1 MATPVYDKLRS
12 IATNLWWAWQPD
24 VWQIFREIDADLWP
38 ATNHNPIAFLDE
50 LDPEVVEQRARE
62 GALASR
68 VQIAHRRMCEY
79 VEESGP
85 HTCMEAGPLHAAPVA
100 YFCAEFGIHESL
112 PIYSGG
118 LGVLAGDHMKAT
130 SDLGIPVVG
139 IGLFYV
145 MGYFTQT
152 IDENGWQREVYG
164 RTEIDQVPITKLTD
178 ESGEPLEIVVQAGD
192 GPIKVHVW
200 SCGVGR
206 NRLLLLDADVEGNK
220 EEDRKLT
227 HTLYGG
233 DRKIR
238 LRQELLLGV
247 GGVNALRALDIR
259 PGVYHLNEGHS
270 AFAPLE
276 LTYHYMQDEGLSFE
290 EAKQKVSRKTVFTT
304 HTPVPAGHDR
314 FELGMLEETM
324 GPLRERLGLDHR
336 TFHGFGRV
344 NLDDVSETFCMT
356 VLAMKFSNYRN
367 GVANLHGEVSRQM
380 WHNLWP
386 HLERQSVPIDH
397 ITNGVHVSSFLAPQM
412 KALYDRHLE
421 PGWEKRMDQRDAWA
435 GLADVD
441 NGELWETHQIL
452 KSGLIQFV
460 KARVAGQTGPDG
472 KGKGEVVPGSGL
484 EEDVLT
490 IGFARRFAT
499 YKRANLILKNL
510 DWFREAVNSTD
521 KPIQFIVAGK
531 AHPADEGGK
540 TLIQNLVKL
549 TTDPAFNGRV
559 VFIENYDMNVG
570 RHLVQGVD
578 VWLNNPR
585 RPQEACGTSGQ
596 KVVLNGILNCSILDG
611 WWAEAYD
618 GKNGFA
624 IGYGR
629 EFTDVAKQDAHDG
642 EQLYKVLTEQVIPL
656 YYDRDENNLPQE
668 WIERMKWTITS
679 LGWKFNANRM
689 VLDYLRKA
697 YLPAV
702 GATQA

>member
-12 IATNLWWAWQPD
+12 IASNLWWAWQPD
-24 VWQIFREIDADLWP
+24 VWQMFREIDSELWP
-38 ATNHNPIAFLDE
+38 ATNHNPIAFLDQ
-50 LDPEVVEQRARE
+50 LDPEVVEERARA

-68 VQIAHRRMCEY
+68 IQIAHRRMNEY
-79 VEESGP
+79 VDESGP

-145 MGYFTQT
+145 MGYFSQT
-152 IDENGWQREVYG
+152 VDKDGWQQEIYG
-164 RTEIDQVPITKLTD
+164 RTNVDQVPIEKLTGED
-178 ESGEPLEIVVQAGD
+178 GEPLEITVEAGD

-200 SCGVGR
+200 SCPVGR

-220 EEDRKLT
+220 DEDRRLT

-247 GGVNALRALDIR
+247 GGVNTLRALDIR

-276 LTYHYMQDEGLSFE
+276 LTYHHMQDEGLTFE

-324 GPLRERLGLDHR
+324 GPLRQRLGLDHR

-344 NLDDVSETFCMT
+344 NVDDVSESFCMT

-412 KALYDRHLE
+412 RSLYDRHLE

-452 KSGLIQFV
+452 KSGLIDFV
-460 KARVAGQTGPDG
+460 KYRVATQAGPSG
-472 KGKGEVVPGSGL
+472 EGKGEVVPGSGL

-499 YKRANLILKNL
+499 YKRANLILS
-510 DWFREAVNSTD
+510 DIEWFREAVNSTER
-521 KPIQFIVAGK
+521 PIQFIVAGK

-578 VWLNNPR
+578 IWLNNPR

-624 IGYGR
+624 IGHGR
-629 EFTDVAKQDAHDG
+629 EFTDVAKQDVHDA
-642 EQLYKVLTEQVIPL
+642 EQLFRVLDEEVLPL